1 MADFNGTD
9 EDDIIDASELAS
21 DINHIYPGKGNDTVT
36 NAKSGQT
43 IISSPGED
51 TLSGTNYDYALWQA
65 EQAVTINL
73 KEGWAED
80 GFGTR
85 DNVSGIVTIHGS
97 RFDDTVY
104 GTENF
109 EKFFANG
116 GDNIFIGGG
125 GGDKITYAPSPGGS
139 APSRVSTNYTITK
152 IGDEVH
158 IVGPDTKDIVSGVR
172 FIEFMEDNK
181 TIDLSYLLDD
191 SGLKA
196 SLQGKI
202 YSFYDD
208 TLTPPY
214 TYSGVDY
221 PEALV
226 NYLPQGTYVIDIN
239 DDGIDDVVFPMFK
252 GYATSTD
259 TSTKYIALTTS
270 NGSLVFDEAI
280 NDTMPV
286 TSASRRSEAIN
297 LVNSEY
303 PAFVTV
309 NHNTDTLSNRG
320 NPDSIV
326 PPSELIIV
334 QSISSS
340 IKQSDIIPLLP
351 DSTDKHPFAV
361 DAHAMG
367 VGDINGDGLDD
378 IFVGH
383 WTGELAYALIQ
394 GEDGIFEIQEQ
405 DLYKEIIHWPSE
417 TTRQDFNI
425 LRDGGLVDVNG
436 DGFHDLIAG
445 FGMGGSPTTIFI
457 NDNGLYSS
465 ENKIELPASIYGY
478 HNQMSSKIL
487 DADFDHDGDI
497 DIAMLQIQL
506 GDDKVS
512 GYYAGNYIQIL
523 RNDGN
528 GNYEDITNF
537 IPENATQDAYLS
549 RLQWNE
555 AWQLIDMNDDNHIDV
570 AGGRAADWTGSP
582 LIYFNDGSGRFE
594 IGEIATNES
603 NGKVYAYSDFNANGK
618 MEFITYKMNQPEY
631 DFYIYE
637 MEEIIGTGPGYRSS
651 AKDGAP
657 GFNERYYL
665 NENSSVQEA
674 VTAGTYETGLEH
686 YLAEGKESGL
696 KTFAPFTKVHGYSGN
711 DTIVLREG
719 DEIAYGYAGDDS
731 IEGGAGND
739 TIDGGNGNDTAIYK
753 DSSSNYELTANYD
766 GTLSVVHSSSP
777 EGLADEGTDILTNIE
792 KMQFSDKTISSISLK
807 YALSETIDSTQ
818 NILKSY
824 SSDTLPRTQNY
835 NSGNNIIVAD
845 GQAKTLRG
853 LDGDDTYFI
862 SNLLPEESSITI
874 IDTSGINTIQIPSNT
889 AVTKSQWAKDTVRL
903 TFEDARVITIN
914 NADTISYNLGG
925 NVNDGTAGTDVT
937 FSEMAEVFGVYDVLN
952 LSGSDTGTMIDMYII

>member
-1 MADFNGTD
+1 MADYNGTD
-9 EDDIIDASELAS
+9 EDDIIDASELSS

-51 TLSGTNYDYALWQA
+51 NLSGTNYDYALWQA

-97 RFDDTVY
+97 RFGDTIY

-109 EKFFANG
+109 ERFFANG
-116 GDNIFIGGG
+116 GDNIFNGG
-125 GGDKITYAPSPGGS
+125 GGDDKIAYAPSPG
-139 APSRVSTNYTITK
+139 RESTNYTITK
-152 IGDEVH
+152 VDNEVH
-158 IVGPDTKDIVSGVR
+158 IVGPDTKDIVTGVR

-181 TIDLSYLLDD
+181 TIDLSYLLND

-196 SLQGKI
+196 SLQGKL

-252 GYATSTD
+252 AYGTGAD

-280 NDTMPV
+280 NDTMPI
-286 TSASRRSEAIN
+286 TSASRRSESIN

-309 NHNTDTLSNRG
+309 NHNTEQESNRG

-340 IKQSDIIPLLP
+340 IKQSDIIPRLP

-394 GEDGIFEIQEQ
+394 GDDGVFVKQEQ

-417 TTRQDFNI
+417 TTRQSTNI
-425 LRDGGLVDVNG
+425 LRDAGLVDVNG

-457 NDNGLYSS
+457 NDNGLYSI

-523 RNDGN
+523 RNDGA

-570 AGGRAADWTGSP
+570 AGGRAVEGSP
-582 LIYFNDGSGRFE
+582 LIYFNDGNGRFE

-618 MEFITYKMNQPEY
+618 MEFISYKMNQPEY

-665 NENSSVQEA
+665 NENPSVQEA
-674 VTAGTYETGLEH
+674 ITSGTYDTGLAH
-686 YLAEGKESGL
+686 YLAEGKEAGL

-711 DTIVLREG
+711 DTILLREG
-719 DEIAYGYAGDDS
+719 DEIAFGYAGNDS
-731 IEGGAGND
+731 IEGDAGND
-739 TIDGGNGNDTAIYK
+739 SIDGGSGDDTAIFK
-753 DSSSNYELTANYD
+753 DKSSAFTIITNDNGSI
-766 GTLSVVHSSSP
+766 SVTHSSPSD
-777 EGLADEGTDILTNIE
+777 ELINEGTDTLTNIE
-792 KMQFSDKTISSISLK
+792 KIQFSDKTISTISLK
-807 YALSETIDSTQ
+807 YVLSETIDTTQ
-818 NILKSY
+818 NLLKAF
-824 SSDTLPRTQNY
+824 SSETLSGTQNF
-835 NSGNNIIVAD
+835 NAGDNIIIAD

-862 SNLLPEESSITI
+862 SNLLPENSSITI
-874 IDTSGINTIQIPSNT
+874 IDTSGTNTIQIPSNT
-889 AVTKSQWAKDTVRL
+889 KVTKSQWAKDTVRL
-903 TFEDARVITIN
+903 TFEDSRVITVN
-914 NADTISYNLGG
+914 NADTFSYNLGG
-925 NVNDGTAGTDVT
+925 NVTDGINGTDLT
-937 FSEMAEVFGVYDVLN
+937 FSEMAEVFGVFDILD
-952 LSGSDTGTMIDMYII
+952 LSGSDIGTAVDMYII

>member
-1 MADFNGTD
+1 MADYNGTD

-97 RFDDTVY
+97 SFGDTIY

-109 EKFFANG
+109 ERFFANG
-116 GDNIFIGGG
+116 GDNFFNGG
-125 GGDKITYAPSPGGS
+125 GGDDKIAYAPSPG
-139 APSRVSTNYTITK
+139 RESTNYTITK
-152 IGDEVH
+152 VDNEVH
-158 IVGPDTKDIVSGVR
+158 IIGPNTKDIVTGVR

-181 TIDLSYLLDD
+181 TIDLSYLLND

-196 SLQGKI
+196 TLQGKV

-252 GYATSTD
+252 AYGTGAD

-280 NDTMPV
+280 NDTMPI

-340 IKQSDIIPLLP
+340 IKQSDIIPRLP

-394 GEDGIFEIQEQ
+394 GDDGVFVKQEQ
-405 DLYKEIIHWPSE
+405 DLYKEIINWPSE
-417 TTRQDFNI
+417 TTRQSTNI

-457 NDNGLYSS
+457 NDNGLYSI

-523 RNDGN
+523 RNDGA

-570 AGGRAADWTGSP
+570 AGGRAVEGSP
-582 LIYFNDGSGRFE
+582 LIYFNDGDGRFE

-618 MEFITYKMNQPEY
+618 MEFISYKMNQPEY

-665 NENSSVQEA
+665 NENPSAQEA
-674 VTAGTYETGLEH
+674 ITSGTYDTGLAH
-686 YLAEGKESGL
+686 YLAEGKDADL
-696 KTFAPFTKVHGYSGN
+696 KTFAPFTKVHGYSGS
-711 DTIVLREG
+711 DTIILREG
-719 DEIAYGYAGDDS
+719 DEIAYGYAGDDT

-739 TIDGGNGNDTAIYK
+739 IIDGGTGLDSAIYK
-753 DSSSNYELTANYD
+753 DSSSAYSLTANDD
-766 GTLSVVHSSSP
+766 GTVSVVHSSPS
-777 EGLADEGTDILTNIE
+777 EGFTDEGSDTLTSIE
-792 KMQFSDKTISSISLK
+792 KMQFSDKTLSKTSLK
-807 YALSETIDSTQ
+807 YELSESIDSSE
-818 NILKSY
+818 NILSAHTEDVL
-824 SSDTLPRTQNY
+824 SGTLNF
-835 NSGNNIIVAD
+835 NKGDNIIILD
-845 GQAKTLRG
+845 GQGKTYRG
-853 LDGDDTYFI
+853 LEGDDTYFV
-862 SNLLPEESSITI
+862 SQLLPKSGKVSIT
-874 IDTSGINTIQIPSNT
+874 DTEGSNTIQLPTNT
-889 AVTKSQWAKDTVRL
+889 YIDKSLFTKNAARL
-903 TFEDARVITIN
+903 TLEDGREITISG
-914 NADTISYNLGG
+914 ADKFSYNVGG
-925 NVNDGTAGTDVT
+925 NVTDGTKGIDLT
-937 FSEMAEVFGVYDVLN
+937 FTEFAEVFGVYDILN
-952 LSGSDTGTMIDMYII
+952 SSGAQTGEISDMYII